1 MGQLRRRPVMAQT
14 VVLVGHCGIDG
25 PRLQSELSR
34 LPDVEVTRVN
44 SPADLEQTCRG
55 GHADLLLVN
64 REPVGFD
71 EDGLSIVRQVAE
83 KYPET
88 KVILVSDYPEAQ
100 EQAVKAGA
108 MKGFGKSLM
117 GSEELRER
125 VKEA

>member
-1 MGQLRRRPVMAQT
+1 MAHT

-44 SPADLEQTCRG
+44 SSTDLERTCRG

-71 EDGLSIVRQVAE
+71 EDGIAIVRQVAE
-83 KYPET
+83 RYPAT
-88 KVILVSDYPEAQ
+88 KVMLVSDYPEV
-100 EQAVKAGA
+100 QAEAERAGA

-117 GSEELRER
+117 GTEELGKR
-125 VKEA
+125 VKEALAH

>member
-1 MGQLRRRPVMAQT
+1 MAHS

-25 PRLQSELSR
+25 PQLQSELSR

-44 SPADLEQTCRG
+44 SPADLERTCRDG
-55 GHADLLLVN
+55 QADLLLVN

-71 EDGLSIVRQVAE
+71 EDGLAIVRQVAE
-83 KYPET
+83 QYPDT

-100 EQAVKAGA
+100 EEAVKAGA

-117 GSEELRER
+117 GSDELGEK
-125 VKEA
+125 VKEALSQ

>member
-1 MGQLRRRPVMAQT
+1 MSHT

-25 PRLQSELSR
+25 PRLQTELSR

-44 SPADLEQTCRG
+44 SSADLDRTCMS

-71 EDGLSIVRQVAE
+71 EDGIAIVRKVAE
-83 KYPET
+83 KYPGT

-100 EQAVKAGA
+100 AEAERAGA

-117 GSEELRER
+117 GTEELGEKVREALADTGGR
-125 VKEA
+125 A

>member
-1 MGQLRRRPVMAQT
+1 MAHT

-34 LPDVEVTRVN
+34 LPDVHVTRVN
-44 SPADLEQTCRG
+44 SPADLERACN

-71 EDGLSIVRQVAE
+71 EDGLAIVRQVAQR
-83 KYPET
+83 YPRT

-100 EQAVKAGA
+100 SEALEAGA
-108 MKGFGKSLM
+108 IKGFGKSLM
-117 GSEELRER
+117 GSEELRQR
-125 VKEA
+125 VRAALAATDA